1 MVAVRYLRRLC
12 VLYGVFVCGVD
23 DNHFRLAFHFGLCGC
38 FGFVGGFC
46 RRLGCGRRRDFRH
59 RHRGRYFG
67 SNRGYGSRRG
77 RYGCGDGAMAGFGF
91 FVLAILAVEVVEC
104 GRRHEAGMLGCDFGS
119 FFGGGSGGR
128 FIGIAVVGLV
138 GFFSGS
144 IVVEYVE
151 FGLCHSFCSRFV
163 MELGLMLA
171 ECLRHGVP
179 KDCERLEEY
188 RHKYAEKCHRGAIC
202 SESAGVLQQ
211 KVVHKVAVRA
221 TEVEYVGTVVRE
233 QPDYDG
239 DRAG

>member
-1 MVAVRYLRRLC
+1 
-12 VLYGVFVCGVD
+12 
-23 DNHFRLAFHFGLCGC
+23 
-38 FGFVGGFC
+38 
-46 RRLGCGRRRDFRH
+46 
-59 RHRGRYFG
+59 
-67 SNRGYGSRRG
+67 
-77 RYGCGDGAMAGFGF
+77 MARFGF
-91 FVLAILAVEVVEC
+91 FVLAILAVKVVEC
-104 GRRHEAGMLGCDFGS
+104 GRRHEAGVLGCDFGS
-119 FFGGGSGGR
+119 FFGGGSSGR
-128 FIGIAVVGLV
+128 FIGVAVVGLV

-151 FGLCHSFCSRFV
+151 FGLCHSFCCRFV
-163 MELGLMLA
+163 MELCLMLA

-179 KDCERLEEY
+179 EDCERLEEY
-188 RHKYAEKCHRGAIC
+188 RHKYAEKCHRGAVC